1 MQNTSRT
8 ESFAN
13 EFVQNYMA
21 KIFYFCLKK
30 TGSKEEAE
38 DLTQDIS
45 VNILRSLAHSS
56 VPENFPA
63 WVWQISR
70 NRYSFWAKQKHK
82 ASESM
87 SGVDIYEAEIPDND
101 SYCDNILHEEEM
113 SLLRRELAFISSDY
127 RNIITEYYIKGKKVN
142 EIASFLNIPCGT
154 VKARLFRA
162 RKILKEGMDMAREFG
177 AKSYN
182 PEDLGFISSGNQPSG
197 LPFSAVQRKI
207 PVNILIEAN
216 NNPSTVEELSIELGI
231 AVPYMEEEVEL
242 LVKSE
247 LLKKVDSD
255 KYITNFFISPKEC
268 QNEINDLCCD
278 FAEKT
283 YKNIWDIASK
293 ALDKAKELGALNGTI
308 SETDAQM
315 YFAFYV
321 QQKTENSVYPQNIFG
336 KFKRADGGN
345 WGFIGKEK
353 GAQYRLKHT
362 FFNNSAN
369 NHNNICVNGYQASK
383 KHNYGKTDYKS
394 FVPDGYLMPTMK
406 KLVETKGDTSDFS
419 EEEQSYLKELLDSGF
434 IIKTDDGKMLPN
446 MLVFCGNAK
455 EILNEYIFS
464 LADFGKM
471 KEEMAE
477 LHKNIKETVSKYCTQ
492 NIKEDLDYYVAMSTS
507 LRGIYSMLWKDK
519 ELYTGGNAYF
529 LALYLS

>member
-13 EFVQNYMA
+13 EFVTNYMA

-82 ASESM
+82 VSESM

-101 SYCDNILHEEEM
+101 SYCDNILHKEEM

-182 PEDLGFISSGNQPSG
+182 PENLGFISSGNQPSG

-247 LLKKVDSD
+247 LLKKVD
-255 KYITNFFISPKEC
+255 
-268 QNEINDLCCD
+268 
-278 FAEKT
+278 
-283 YKNIWDIASK
+283 
-293 ALDKAKELGALNGTI
+293 
-308 SETDAQM
+308 
-315 YFAFYV
+315 
-321 QQKTENSVYPQNIFG
+321 
-336 KFKRADGGN
+336 
-345 WGFIGKEK
+345 
-353 GAQYRLKHT
+353 
-362 FFNNSAN
+362 
-369 NHNNICVNGYQASK
+369 
-383 KHNYGKTDYKS
+383 
-394 FVPDGYLMPTMK
+394 
-406 KLVETKGDTSDFS
+406 GD
-419 EEEQSYLKELLDSGF
+419 
-434 IIKTDDGKMLPN
+434 
-446 MLVFCGNAK
+446 
-455 EILNEYIFS
+455 
-464 LADFGKM
+464 
-471 KEEMAE
+471 
-477 LHKNIKETVSKYCTQ
+477 
-492 NIKEDLDYYVAMSTS
+492 
-507 LRGIYSMLWKDK
+507 
-519 ELYTGGNAYF
+519 
-529 LALYLS
+529 

>member
-101 SYCDNILHEEEM
+101 SYCDNILHKEEM

-182 PEDLGFISSGNQPSG
+182 PENLGFISSGNQPSG
-197 LPFSAVQRKI
+197 LP
-207 PVNILIEAN
+207 
-216 NNPSTVEELSIELGI
+216 IELGI

-247 LLKKVDSD
+247 LLKKVDGD
-255 KYITNFFISPKEC
+255 KYLTNFFISPKEC

-293 ALDKAKELGALNGTI
+293 VLDKARELGALNGTI

-321 QQKTENSVYPQNIFG
+321 QQKIEESVYPKNVFF

-369 NHNNICVNGYQASK
+369 NHNNICVNGFQASN
-383 KHNYGKTDYKS
+383 KHNYGKTAYKS

-406 KLVETKGDTSDFS
+406 K
-419 EEEQSYLKELLDSGF
+419 LLDSGF

-446 MLVFCGNAK
+446 MLVFCDNAK

-471 KEEMAE
+471 KEKMAE